1 MLFLLFIHSLP
12 GFQQFRPVRL
22 PTTSMNHTLLGI
34 DWGTSNRRAYL
45 IDRQGNCLAR
55 HEDKQGMLAVRGRFG
70 ESLAGLLAALDIGA
84 DVPLLLS
91 GMVGS
96 AAGWQE
102 VAYAD
107 CALPLERLPAHLAP
121 LADPAWAGRGHIV
134 PGYCYRA
141 DADAGGGAGAD
152 AAVDVMRGEETQLL
166 GAVALGRRDGWLVL
180 PGTHSKWVLLR
191 DGAVASIATYMTG
204 ELYAM
209 LAAGGTLAALMDGDS
224 AEPQAFAAGL
234 RQAGLGEPLSN
245 SLFRVR
251 ARVVA
256 GAMPQAQAAGFVSGL
271 LIGAEFAAAASAAA
285 GFGATSAATAG
296 GFSAASAT
304 VTAASSAA
312 ALATGAGS
320 AKAAAS
326 GSPSATALAPVRA
339 RIDVIGSP
347 ALAER
352 YAVAAAHFGLEC
364 AVLDP
369 HQVYCA
375 ALSRFLNQA

>member
-1 MLFLLFIHSLP
+1 
-12 GFQQFRPVRL
+12 
-22 PTTSMNHTLLGI
+22 MNHTLLGI

-45 IDRQGNCLAR
+45 IDRRGNCLAR

-70 ESLAGLLAALDIGA
+70 ESLAGLLTALDIGA

-141 DADAGGGAGAD
+141 GAGAA

-209 LAAGGTLAALMDGDS
+209 LAGGGTLAALMDGDS

-271 LIGAEFAAAASAAA
+271 LIGAEFAAAASA
-285 GFGATSAATAG
+285 
-296 GFSAASAT
+296 
-304 VTAASSAA
+304 
-312 ALATGAGS
+312 
-320 AKAAAS
+320 
-326 GSPSATALAPVRA
+326 TALAPARA

>member
-1 MLFLLFIHSLP
+1 
-12 GFQQFRPVRL
+12 
-22 PTTSMNHTLLGI
+22 MNHTLLGI

-70 ESLAGLLAALDIGA
+70 ESLAGLLTALDIGA

-141 DADAGGGAGAD
+141 DAGAAGAADAAAVAD

-224 AEPQAFAAGL
+224 AEPHAFAAGL

-271 LIGAEFAAAASAAA
+271 LIGAEFAAA
-285 GFGATSAATAG
+285 T
-296 GFSAASAT
+296 
-304 VTAASSAA
+304 TAA
-312 ALATGAGS
+312 
-320 AKAAAS
+320 
-326 GSPSATALAPVRA
+326 ALAPVRV

-375 ALSRFLNQA
+375 ALSRFLHQA